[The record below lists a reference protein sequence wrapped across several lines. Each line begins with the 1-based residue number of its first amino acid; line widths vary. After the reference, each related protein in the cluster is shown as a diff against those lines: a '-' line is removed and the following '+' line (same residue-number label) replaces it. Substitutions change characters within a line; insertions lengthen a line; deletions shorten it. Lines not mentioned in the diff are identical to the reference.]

1 MNNSSLL
8 ATGSAAGIG
17 FTVAIFIANLAF
29 DDPANQDI
37 AVFAVIVASLVSALI
52 SIALFKTL
60 AKK

>member
-1 MNNSSLL
+1 
-8 ATGSAAGIG
+8 
-17 FTVAIFIANLAF
+17 LAF

-37 AVFAVIVASLVSALI
+37 AVLAVIVASLVSALI

>member
-1 MNNSSLL
+1 
-8 ATGSAAGIG
+8 
-17 FTVAIFIANLAF
+17 VAIFIANLAF

-37 AVFAVIVASLVSALI
+37 AVLAVIVASLVSALI